1 MLSALPAAI
10 TRETAAGERG
20 GAGKQA
26 VAAGGDDFATVLG
39 HAAGQAE
46 AGNGASPG
54 PATSQAQA
62 QAQAQAQ
69 NPQDRTEGAGKAS
82 APSVPGMTAQALP
95 HVVTMSDG
103 APAIP
108 ASVSGEGLR
117 TPIPAF
123 AKGAP
128 ETAPIASP
136 APPSG
141 DNALGAARAGQDDAA
156 LPVATKG
163 AVRAAPSGEGAA
175 AMAEDSVPVSGD
187 APDERES
194 PVAGAAPESIQAPD
208 AASPPG
214 IPAAP
219 TASPKEMAPAPV
231 ATASPAPPPAGS
243 MTAEPGA
250 APAQA
255 TGQSIGQPIGAAS
268 RAAGAARPAQAGK
281 TPASPERTVSE
292 RREVGE
298 REVTIRDAPAHP
310 ADAPTEA
317 GGDKAPASPPGAAQ
331 GTFPGSP
338 VTLAAP
344 DIATNAG
351 PAMPGGPS
359 ATEASG
365 AASTLPPSPAP
376 ASPQPAGQA
385 SAARPLPPPPAG
397 QIAPVVVGL
406 GLGTEAD
413 GRVEVVLEPAELGR
427 VEIRLERD
435 GGKASLHVQA
445 ERPETLALLQ
455 RDGAELNR
463 ALSQAGLAPEGGLSM
478 SFSLSGGD
486 SGNGTRRDG
495 SSGPPS
501 PAHAATAAGTGI
513 PATVR
518 LAARGLLD
526 IAI

>member
-10 TRETAAGERG
+10 TRDTAAGERG
-20 GAGKQA
+20 GAGKQP

-39 HAAGQAE
+39 RAEGQAE
-46 AGNGASPG
+46 AENGAPPG

-62 QAQAQAQ
+62 QAQ
-69 NPQDRTEGAGKAS
+69 NPQDRAEAMGKAS
-82 APSVPGMTAQALP
+82 APSVAGMATQALP
-95 HVVTMSDG
+95 RVVAMPDG

-117 TPIPAF
+117 TPGSAF

-128 ETAPIASP
+128 ETTPIASP
-136 APPSG
+136 ALPSG
-141 DNALGAARAGQDDAA
+141 DAALGAAHPGQDDAA
-156 LPVATKG
+156 PPAATKG
-163 AVRAAPSGEGAA
+163 AVRPAPSGESGT

-187 APDERES
+187 APEERES
-194 PVAGAAPESIQAPD
+194 PVAGATPEATRAPD

-214 IPAAP
+214 IPVAAP
-219 TASPKEMAPAPV
+219 TASPTGMAQAPV
-231 ATASPAPPPAGS
+231 STVSPAPQQAGS
-243 MTAEPGA
+243 VTAEPGA
-250 APAQA
+250 APSQA
-255 TGQSIGQPIGAAS
+255 TGQSIGQSNATTS
-268 RAAGAARPAQAGK
+268 RAAGAARSAQAGK
-281 TPASPERTVSE
+281 TLAFPDRTLAE
-292 RREVGE
+292 RREAGE

-310 ADAPTEA
+310 TDAPAEA
-317 GGDKAPASPPGAAQ
+317 GGDKAPASPTGAAQ

-351 PAMPGGPS
+351 PAMPGSPS
-359 ATEASG
+359 ATEVSG
-365 AASTLPPSPAP
+365 AASTLPPSPTP

-406 GLGTEAD
+406 GLGTGAE

-427 VEIRLERD
+427 VAIRLERD
-435 GGKASLHVQA
+435 SGKARLHVQA

-486 SGNGTRRDG
+486 SGGGTRRDG
-495 SSGPPS
+495 ASGPPM
-501 PAHAATAAGTGI
+501 PTLAATDAGTGI
-513 PATVR
+513 PATAR

>member
-10 TRETAAGERG
+10 TRDTAAGKRG
-20 GAGKQA
+20 GAGQQP
-26 VAAGGDDFATVLG
+26 VAAGGDDFATALG
-39 HAAGQAE
+39 RAGGQVEAE
-46 AGNGASPG
+46 NGAPPG

-62 QAQAQAQ
+62 QAQAQD
-69 NPQDRTEGAGKAS
+69 PQDRAEAMGKAS
-82 APSVPGMTAQALP
+82 APSLPGMAAQALP
-95 HVVTMSDG
+95 RVVAMPDG
-103 APAIP
+103 TPAIP

-117 TPIPAF
+117 TPGSAF

-128 ETAPIASP
+128 ETTPVASP
-136 APPSG
+136 ALPSG
-141 DNALGAARAGQDDAA
+141 DAASGAAHPGQDDAA
-156 LPVATKG
+156 PPTATKG
-163 AVRAAPSGEGAA
+163 AVRPAPSGESGT

-187 APDERES
+187 APEERES
-194 PVAGAAPESIQAPD
+194 PVAGATPEATQTPD

-214 IPAAP
+214 IPVAAP
-219 TASPKEMAPAPV
+219 TASPTGMAQAPV
-231 ATASPAPPPAGS
+231 ATTSPALQPAGS
-243 MTAEPGA
+243 VTAEPGA
-250 APAQA
+250 APSQA
-255 TGQSIGQPIGAAS
+255 TGQSIGQSNAAAS

-281 TPASPERTVSE
+281 TPAAPDRTVAG
-292 RREVGE
+292 RREAGD
-298 REVTIRDAPAHP
+298 RDVTIRDAPAHP
-310 ADAPTEA
+310 TDAPAEA

-385 SAARPLPPPPAG
+385 SAARPLPLPPAG

-406 GLGTEAD
+406 GLGTEAE

-501 PAHAATAAGTGI
+501 PAFGATAAGTAI
-513 PATVR
+513 PATAR
-518 LAARGLLD
+518 FAARGLLD

>member
-1 MLSALPAAI
+1 MLSALPAVI
-10 TRETAAGERG
+10 TRDTAAEERG
-20 GAGKQA
+20 GAGKQP
-26 VAAGGDDFATVLG
+26 VATGEDDFATVLG
-39 HAAGQAE
+39 RAGGQAE
-46 AGNGASPG
+46 AENGAPPG

-62 QAQAQAQ
+62 QAQ
-69 NPQDRTEGAGKAS
+69 NPQDRAEAMGKAS
-82 APSVPGMTAQALP
+82 APSVPGMAAQVLP
-95 HVVTMSDG
+95 RVVAMPDG

-108 ASVSGEGLR
+108 ASVFGEGLR
-117 TPIPAF
+117 TPGSAF

-128 ETAPIASP
+128 ETPPIASP

-141 DNALGAARAGQDDAA
+141 DAALGAAHPGQDDVA
-156 LPVATKG
+156 PPTATKG
-163 AVRAAPSGEGAA
+163 AVRPAPSGESGT
-175 AMAEDSVPVSGD
+175 AMTEDSVPVSGD
-187 APDERES
+187 APEERES
-194 PVAGAAPESIQAPD
+194 PVAGATPEATQAPD

-214 IPAAP
+214 ISVAAP
-219 TASPKEMAPAPV
+219 MALPTGMAQVPV
-231 ATASPAPPPAGS
+231 ATASPAPPPAGPVA
-243 MTAEPGA
+243 AEPGA
-250 APAQA
+250 APSQA
-255 TGQSIGQPIGAAS
+255 TGQSIGQSNATAS

-281 TPASPERTVSE
+281 TLASPDRALAE
-292 RREVGE
+292 RREAGE

-310 ADAPTEA
+310 TDTPAEA
-317 GGDKAPASPPGAAQ
+317 GGDKAPASPTGATQ

-365 AASTLPPSPAP
+365 AASALPPSPTP

-385 SAARPLPPPPAG
+385 SAARPLPLPPAG

-406 GLGTEAD
+406 GLGTEAE

-486 SGNGTRRDG
+486 SGNGTRRDS

-501 PAHAATAAGTGI
+501 PAFGATPAGTGI
-513 PATVR
+513 PATAR
-518 LAARGLLD
+518 FAARGLLD